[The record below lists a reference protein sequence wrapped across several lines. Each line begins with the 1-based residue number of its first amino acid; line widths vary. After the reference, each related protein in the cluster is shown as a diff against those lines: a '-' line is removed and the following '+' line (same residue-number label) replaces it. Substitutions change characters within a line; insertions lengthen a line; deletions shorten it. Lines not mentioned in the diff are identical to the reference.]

1 MHLSVLRQ
9 KYKEPILNIAK
20 ICHVS
25 NVRIF
30 GSVAR
35 GEENDASD
43 IDFLVH
49 IEPEA
54 GFSIGGLYWR
64 LEELLGCP
72 VDVVSDN
79 SLHPVIRDKIL
90 QEAVP
95 L

>member
-43 IDFLVH
+43 IDFLVT
-49 IEPEA
+49 
-54 GFSIGGLYWR
+54 Y
-64 LEELLGCP
+64 
-72 VDVVSDN
+72 
-79 SLHPVIRDKIL
+79 
-90 QEAVP
+90 
-95 L
+95 